1 IILTSDPASPATVSP
16 SITVTSNPVTPIII
30 GPPIVINS
38 TPVPIAPLE
47 PSINFIPV
55 PIAPLEPSIDPPGGG
70 SSSGGGSNRGRNND
84 EEGSR
89 RIVPL
94 SNLSLENLSAGPL
107 IQDAE
112 RLTLGSLFSKIT
124 GAVIGVFGK
133 RGTLGIGIF
142 IVILGVAGLIIYNRE
157 PLGIVKE

>member
-1 IILTSDPASPATVSP
+1 M
-16 SITVTSNPVTPIII
+16 
-30 GPPIVINS
+30 INS